1 LPKVKVKVSV
11 SILSEEYKALY
22 RKHRPDSFD
31 GIVGQDM
38 VIRTLKNQIKNG
50 QIAHAYLFCG
60 PRGTGKTSTAKVFSK
75 AINCENIKED
85 GPCGVCDVCESMA
98 SGSNMD
104 IIEIDA
110 ASNNSVDDV
119 RDLREKVKFP
129 PTKGSYKVY
138 IIDEVHML
146 SQGAFNALLKTLEE
160 PPKHVV
166 FILATTEPH
175 KLPATILSR
184 CQRFDFKRIGQG
196 TIVEWIRSIAQKE
209 GLDIEESALYSIA
222 RQAEGGARDALSLLD
237 QSMGLY
243 GKKIS
248 NEGILSILGTASQDF
263 LFTTVDDLIAGRVQG
278 LLEAINKLVDNG
290 KDLSVFVKDLNGHLR
305 DMLVAKLCDKP
316 SDLIDRESSE
326 LDRLINQAQGASET
340 RLVRAVEI
348 LSELLAYIKK
358 SSQPRILLELA
369 LIKICRPSQ
378 EDSYDALI
386 DRIEL
391 LEKQVKDNSQRLP
404 RQMTE
409 AVAVYEKEPSPNAS
423 IDIVERV
430 PAKED
435 YESDPGPESSL
446 EPDSIPMPKDEG
458 AKAKVKDPMAN
469 WPQILELVRKD
480 RIAIYGLL
488 ADAKPRL
495 KENRLILYFPPMQ
508 GFYAAAID
516 KEDNKAYLEGLIK
529 QLTGTDLRLKCLIED
544 EDMIEAET
552 VEDEDYIVK
561 KAIEIFGADSVEVLE
576 EK

>member
-1 LPKVKVKVSV
+1 MKVSV

-290 KDLSVFVKDLNGHLR
+290 KDLSVFVKGLNGHLR

-409 AVAVYEKEPSPNAS
+409 AVAVYKKEPSPNAS

-458 AKAKVKDPMAN
+458 AKAKVKDPIAN

>member
-1 LPKVKVKVSV
+1 
-11 SILSEEYKALY
+11 
-22 RKHRPDSFD
+22 
-31 GIVGQDM
+31 M

-290 KDLSVFVKDLNGHLR
+290 KDLSVFVKGLNGHLR

-404 RQMTE
+404 RQITE

-458 AKAKVKDPMAN
+458 AKAKVKDPIAN
-469 WPQILELVRKD
+469 WSQILELVRKD

>member
-1 LPKVKVKVSV
+1 MKVSV

-290 KDLSVFVKDLNGHLR
+290 KDLSVFVKGLNGHLR

-435 YESDPGPESSL
+435 YESDPGPESNL

-458 AKAKVKDPMAN
+458 AKAKVKDPIAN

>member
-1 LPKVKVKVSV
+1 MKVSV

-290 KDLSVFVKDLNGHLR
+290 KDLSVFVKGLNGHLR

-458 AKAKVKDPMAN
+458 VKAKVKDPIAN

>member
-1 LPKVKVKVSV
+1 MSV

-290 KDLSVFVKDLNGHLR
+290 KDLSVFVKGLNGHLR

-348 LSELLAYIKK
+348 LSELLAVMKN

-469 WPQILELVRKD
+469 WSQILELVRKD

>member
-1 LPKVKVKVSV
+1 MKVSV

-248 NEGILSILGTASQDF
+248 NEGILSILGTTSQDF

>member
-1 LPKVKVKVSV
+1 MKVSV

-290 KDLSVFVKDLNGHLR
+290 KDLSVFVKGLNGHLR

-404 RQMTE
+404 RQITE

-469 WPQILELVRKD
+469 WSQILELVRKD

>member
-1 LPKVKVKVSV
+1 MSV

-290 KDLSVFVKDLNGHLR
+290 KDLSVFVKGLNGHLR

-348 LSELLAYIKK
+348 LSELLAYIKN

-458 AKAKVKDPMAN
+458 AKAKVKDPIAN

>member
-1 LPKVKVKVSV
+1 MKVSV

>member
-1 LPKVKVKVSV
+1 MKVSV

-290 KDLSVFVKDLNGHLR
+290 KDLSVFVKGLNGHLR

-435 YESDPGPESSL
+435 YESDPGPESNL

-458 AKAKVKDPMAN
+458 AKAKVKDPIAN
-469 WPQILELVRKD
+469 WSQILELVRKD

>member
-1 LPKVKVKVSV
+1 MKVSV

-290 KDLSVFVKDLNGHLR
+290 KDLSVFVKGLNGHLR

-348 LSELLAYIKK
+348 LSELLAVMKN

-435 YESDPGPESSL
+435 YESDPVPESSL

>member
-1 LPKVKVKVSV
+1 MKVSV

-237 QSMGLY
+237 QSIGLY

-290 KDLSVFVKDLNGHLR
+290 KDLSVFVKGLNGHLR

-435 YESDPGPESSL
+435 YESDPGPESNL

-458 AKAKVKDPMAN
+458 AKGKVKDPMAN
-469 WPQILELVRKD
+469 WSQILELVRKD

>member
-1 LPKVKVKVSV
+1 MKVSV

-290 KDLSVFVKDLNGHLR
+290 KDLSVFLKDLNGHLR

-469 WPQILELVRKD
+469 WSQILELVRKD

-561 KAIEIFGADSVEVLE
+561 KAIEIIGADSVEVLE

>member
-1 LPKVKVKVSV
+1 MSV

-248 NEGILSILGTASQDF
+248 NEGILSILGTTSQDF

-290 KDLSVFVKDLNGHLR
+290 KDLSVFVKGLNGHLR

>member
-1 LPKVKVKVSV
+1 MKVSV

-458 AKAKVKDPMAN
+458 VKAKVKDPIAN

>member
-1 LPKVKVKVSV
+1 MKVSV

-290 KDLSVFVKDLNGHLR
+290 KDLSVFVKGLNGHLR

-316 SDLIDRESSE
+316 SDLIDRECSE

-348 LSELLAYIKK
+348 LSELLAVMKN

-391 LEKQVKDNSQRLP
+391 IEKQVKDNSQRLP

-458 AKAKVKDPMAN
+458 AKAKVKDPIAN

>member
-1 LPKVKVKVSV
+1 MKVSV

-404 RQMTE
+404 RQITE

-435 YESDPGPESSL
+435 YESDPGPESNL

-458 AKAKVKDPMAN
+458 AKAKVKDPIAN
-469 WPQILELVRKD
+469 WSQILELVRKD

>member
-1 LPKVKVKVSV
+1 VSV

-290 KDLSVFVKDLNGHLR
+290 KDLSVFVKGLNGHLR

>member
-1 LPKVKVKVSV
+1 MKVSV

-458 AKAKVKDPMAN
+458 AKAKVKDPIAN

>member
-1 LPKVKVKVSV
+1 MKVSV

-326 LDRLINQAQGASET
+326 LDRLINQAQVASET

-348 LSELLAYIKK
+348 LSELLAVIKK

-469 WPQILELVRKD
+469 WSQILELVRKD

>member
-1 LPKVKVKVSV
+1 MKVSV

-263 LFTTVDDLIAGRVQG
+263 LFTTVDDLIASRVQG

-290 KDLSVFVKDLNGHLR
+290 KDLSVFVKGLNGHLR

-348 LSELLAYIKK
+348 LSELLAYIKN

-458 AKAKVKDPMAN
+458 AKAKVKDPIAN
-469 WPQILELVRKD
+469 WSQILELVRKD

>member
-1 LPKVKVKVSV
+1 MKVSV

-290 KDLSVFVKDLNGHLR
+290 KDLSVFVKGLNGHLR

-435 YESDPGPESSL
+435 YESDPGPESNL

-458 AKAKVKDPMAN
+458 VKAKVKDPMTN

>member
-1 LPKVKVKVSV
+1 VSV

-458 AKAKVKDPMAN
+458 AKAKVKDPIAN

>member
-1 LPKVKVKVSV
+1 MSV

-290 KDLSVFVKDLNGHLR
+290 KDLSVFVKGLNGHLR

-458 AKAKVKDPMAN
+458 AKAKVKDPIAN

>member
-1 LPKVKVKVSV
+1 MKVSV

-248 NEGILSILGTASQDF
+248 NEGILSILGTTSQDF

-326 LDRLINQAQGASET
+326 LDRLINQAQVASET

-348 LSELLAYIKK
+348 LSELLAVIKK

-469 WPQILELVRKD
+469 WSQILELVRKD

>member
-1 LPKVKVKVSV
+1 MKVSV

-290 KDLSVFVKDLNGHLR
+290 KDLSVFVKGLNGHLR

-469 WPQILELVRKD
+469 WSQILELVRKD

>member
-1 LPKVKVKVSV
+1 
-11 SILSEEYKALY
+11 
-22 RKHRPDSFD
+22 
-31 GIVGQDM
+31 
-38 VIRTLKNQIKNG
+38 
-50 QIAHAYLFCG
+50 
-60 PRGTGKTSTAKVFSK
+60 
-75 AINCENIKED
+75 
-85 GPCGVCDVCESMA
+85 
-98 SGSNMD
+98 
-104 IIEIDA
+104 
-110 ASNNSVDDV
+110 
-119 RDLREKVKFP
+119 
-129 PTKGSYKVY
+129 
-138 IIDEVHML
+138 
-146 SQGAFNALLKTLEE
+146 
-160 PPKHVV
+160 
-166 FILATTEPH
+166 
-175 KLPATILSR
+175 LSR

-290 KDLSVFVKDLNGHLR
+290 KDLSVFVKGLNGHLR

-458 AKAKVKDPMAN
+458 AKAKVKDPIAN

>member
-1 LPKVKVKVSV
+1 MKVSV

-348 LSELLAYIKK
+348 LSELLAVIKK

-469 WPQILELVRKD
+469 WSQILELVRKD